1 MHSTQVKELMTKH
14 PVLINPDTTLKEAA
28 EFMRDI
34 DCGVLPIGNE
44 NKLEGML
51 TDRDIVVRA
60 VAKGKEPD
68 EEKVSDYMTKNVYYC
83 GEDDT
88 LEQAADK
95 MREHN
100 VSRLIVRDESGK
112 TCGILTFGCIL
123 RNNKNTEETNNVVEH
138 AIRRKAA

>member
-1 MHSTQVKELMTKH
+1 MRNTEVKELMTKH
-14 PVLINPDTTLKEAA
+14 PVLINTDTTLKEAA

-44 NKLEGML
+44 DKLEGML

-60 VAKGKEPD
+60 VAKGKDPEK
-68 EEKVSDYMTKNVYYC
+68 EKVKDYMTKNVYYC
-83 GEDDT
+83 EENDT